1 LYQPGFQ
8 PAAGGSIALP
18 GSLSAPGERLA
29 RAGRALARAADAE
42 RLRLADDWQR
52 LRRAAAQGDI
62 DLDLGSA
69 IGSRRWWMKL
79 AACTALVGGA
89 MLAGSVVPPLYEAA
103 PAPLTPAQRDEARA
117 YSVAPLVFGG
127 VSGASPRVDPR
138 QLRPLAEAPERPRVE
153 RSVTIGRRGL
163 AGALRNAGVDAAEV
177 AEVTRLLAG
186 LNPGGSARAELV
198 LGRRE
203 TKSVPRPLE
212 SLALRA
218 AFDLRVEISRSSDG
232 GLSLKRIPIRVDS
245 TPLRVSAPVSGSLN
259 RALRSAGIPAG
270 QAAEFIKQMRHVVDF
285 QRGLGKA
292 DRFDIIIEQ
301 DRAETGEIRHGKLL
315 FGALARKGRDPVEI
329 GL

>member
-1 LYQPGFQ
+1 MDQTGGLHG
-8 PAAGGSIALP
+8 AGG
-18 GSLSAPGERLA
+18 RYH
-29 RAGRALARAADAE
+29 AGRQYRA
-42 RLRLADDWQR
+42 
-52 LRRAAAQGDI
+52 
-62 DLDLGSA
+62 
-69 IGSRRWWMKL
+69 
-79 AACTALVGGA
+79 
-89 MLAGSVVPPLYEAA
+89 PLYEAA

-218 AFDLRVEISRSSDG
+218 RSIFGWKSAAATAA
-232 GLSLKRIPIRVDS
+232 LS
-245 TPLRVSAPVSGSLN
+245 
-259 RALRSAGIPAG
+259 
-270 QAAEFIKQMRHVVDF
+270 
-285 QRGLGKA
+285 
-292 DRFDIIIEQ
+292 
-301 DRAETGEIRHGKLL
+301 
-315 FGALARKGRDPVEI
+315 
-329 GL
+329 